1 MKYISLLL
9 IATTA
14 LLLPACKD
22 FTVYDSILEKTY
34 TAVLETESP
43 QEATINPSNPNEL
56 IYRWTDESLGPGT
69 RYELRKRNL
78 ISGEDYSLVKDV
90 WYETSWSDNGWLA
103 IGRTDNQ
110 VWVMKDDGTELEKLT
125 SPDNGGAF
133 YPSISWDGRE
143 IIYVDWDKGYNNIML
158 YDRETDSVTTI
169 LSGLYSC
176 YDPEFSPK
184 SDRVAFIGG
193 KYNKEENVVEAIQQ
207 LFIYDLNT
215 GQKTLICELP
225 YGHLVF
231 TGGINW
237 LNENKIMLATNEFV
251 YLVDID
257 SKSYEAVFEQ
267 KLKVQIGAIQAYPH
281 SNGEKIVINIRRFK
295 SKQLGKEMIENRS
308 IEVWKVDGMKKEE
321 VLIP

>member
-22 FTVYDSILEKTY
+22 FIFYEDVLGKESIG
-34 TAVLETESP
+34 VLENESP
-43 QEATINPSNPNEL
+43 QACILNPLNSNEL
-56 IYRWTDESLGPGT
+56 IYRWTDESLGLGR

-90 WYETSWSDNGWLA
+90 WGEISWSKNGW
-103 IGRTDNQ
+103 ITFRRTDNQ
-110 VWVMKDDGTELEKLT
+110 VWVMKDDGTELERLT
-125 SPDNGGAF
+125 SPGNGGAF
-133 YPSISWDGRE
+133 YPSISRDGKKVLFHYRRDFKY
-143 IIYVDWDKGYNNIML
+143 IAI

-169 LSGLYSC
+169 LSGLYTAS
-176 YDPEFSPK
+176 DPEFSPK
-184 SDRVAFIGG
+184 SDRVAFIEG

-231 TGGINW
+231 TDGINW

-267 KLKVQIGAIQAYPH
+267 KSKVQIGAIQAYPH